1 MRIKKSGLTLLVAFV
16 SVFGLSQTATA
27 GDCSAQIEE
36 LRTALNDDICSHGKR
51 KRCEGLNRKLDRVNR
66 KIQKGKWRHAARKLA
81 NFHDVVENLAM
92 RKKKR
97 RISMEAYAALMEPY
111 YNSAAVCVSGE
122 GYVDTGDGG
131 STGTGGGGSEDP
143 PLPPPDVIF

>member
-1 MRIKKSGLTLLVAFV
+1 MTIKKLGLALLVAFV
-16 SVFGLSQTATA
+16 SVFGMSQTASA
-27 GDCSAQIEE
+27 GDCSDQIEK
-36 LRTALNDDICSHGKR
+36 LRAALNDDICSHGKR

-111 YNSAAVCVSGE
+111 YNAAAVCVSGE
-122 GYVDTGDGG
+122 GYVDVPDTGGD
-131 STGTGGGGSEDP
+131 TGGGGSPEP
-143 PLPPPDVIF
+143 ELPPDTVVF